1 MDARSPQHCQADRLG
16 SGPIR
21 RRAHVPG
28 HLRRFSGDTL
38 QLGRAREE
46 RTMSEPTAVSGR
58 HWLPRGATKPP
69 PGQWIGRPDDWQ
81 CDICDARQRLS
92 VRIPLV
98 SSALSLNPFHFLG
111 EVSIDDPPGQVREVF
126 RQRETS
132 RGGNEAMFPV
142 HAGRSDNPVES
153 WIAERSKQDATTEPY
168 RIGSGAVSRRAR
180 RGRRHQGSIQKK
192 SVELRWLGF

>member
-1 MDARSPQHCQADRLG
+1 MVHERDC
-16 SGPIR
+16 
-21 RRAHVPG
+21 
-28 HLRRFSGDTL
+28 LRRFSGHTL
-38 QLGRAREE
+38 QFGRAREE

-81 CDICDARQRLS
+81 CDIGDARQRLS

-132 RGGNEAMFPV
+132 RGGNGAMFPV

-180 RGRRHQGSIQKK
+180 RGRRHQRRGI
-192 SVELRWLGF
+192 EGRGLIGCLGDVQVAALDQARAAEAMGKIG